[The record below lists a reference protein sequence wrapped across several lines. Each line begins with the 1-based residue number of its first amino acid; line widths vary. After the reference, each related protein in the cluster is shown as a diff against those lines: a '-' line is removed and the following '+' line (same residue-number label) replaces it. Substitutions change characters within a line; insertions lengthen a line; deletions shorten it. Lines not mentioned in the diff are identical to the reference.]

1 MKPSPPSRLVDLQAL
16 MARAVM
22 RPLRSDEGMQREW
35 MDGSATAKVAEQ
47 FIKPN
52 DRLDS
57 LQRLEI
63 YNQQYWWRLLGNF
76 AEDFRGLRAVLG
88 DAQFDKL
95 AVAYLEHCGSTSWT
109 LRNLGS
115 LLERFV
121 RERPELT
128 APHTSLAIDMVRVE
142 WARTIAFDEAE
153 KLPLLPEE
161 IRDIPQQLLR
171 LGLQPY
177 LVLLELRHPIDKLL
191 GKLKRQGEIETAS
204 LSNAVSNMRP
214 RRRGRLASRPK
225 TKPIYLA
232 VHRQNFSVYYKRLKA
247 EAYRLLCDL
256 RAGVPLEDACVVA
269 CEATIDSPEV
279 IASKVKSWFAEWM
292 SFGWLTKSARLDPR

>member
-22 RPLRSDEGMQREW
+22 RPLTSDEGMQREW

-57 LQRLEI
+57 FQRLEI

-76 AEDFRGLRAVLG
+76 SEDFRGLRAVLG

-95 AVAYLEHCGSTSWT
+95 AVAYLEHCGSSSWT

-115 LLERFV
+115 RLERFV
-121 RERPELT
+121 RERPELA

-153 KLPLLPEE
+153 KQPLLPEDV
-161 IRDIPQQLLR
+161 RDIPPQLLR

-177 LVLLELRHPIDKLL
+177 LVLLELRHPVDKLL

-204 LSNAVSNMRP
+204 VSNAVSRVRP
-214 RRRGRLASRPK
+214 RRRGRLAARPQ

-247 EAYRLLCDL
+247 EAYRLLCAL

-279 IASKVKSWFAEWM
+279 IACKMKSWFAEWM
-292 SFGWLTKSARLDPR
+292 SFGWLTKPA

>member
-1 MKPSPPSRLVDLQAL
+1 
-16 MARAVM
+16 MAHAVM
-22 RPLRSDEGMQREW
+22 RPLTRDDGMQREW
-35 MDGSATAKVAEQ
+35 TDGSATTEVAEQ

-57 LQRLEI
+57 FQRLEI

-76 AEDFRGLRAVLG
+76 SEDFRGLRAVLG
-88 DAQFDKL
+88 DVQFDRL

-115 LLERFV
+115 RLERFV

-153 KLPLLPEE
+153 KPLLPPEE
-161 IRDIPQQLLR
+161 IRDIPPQLLR

-177 LVLLELRHPIDKLL
+177 LVLLELRHPVDKLL

-204 LSNAVSNMRP
+204 LSNAVSSARP
-214 RRRGRLASRPK
+214 RRRGRLAAHPRA
-225 TKPIYLA
+225 KPIYIA
-232 VHRQNFSVYYKRLKA
+232 VHRLNFSVYYKRLEA
-247 EAYRLLCDL
+247 EAYRLLCAL
-256 RAGVPLEDACVVA
+256 RSGVPLEDACVVA
-269 CEATIDSPEV
+269 CDATFDSPEV
-279 IASKVKSWFAEWM
+279 IACKIQSWFAEWM
-292 SFGWLTKSARLDPR
+292 SFGWLTKPVRLEPQ

>member
-1 MKPSPPSRLVDLQAL
+1 
-16 MARAVM
+16 
-22 RPLRSDEGMQREW
+22 MQREW
-35 MDGSATAKVAEQ
+35 IDGSATAEVAEQ

-57 LQRLEI
+57 FQRLEI
-63 YNQQYWWRLLGNF
+63 YNQQYWWRLLGKF

-161 IRDIPQQLLR
+161 IRDIPPQLLR

-204 LSNAVSNMRP
+204 LSNAVSSVRP

-225 TKPIYLA
+225 IKPIYIA
-232 VHRQNFSVYYKRLKA
+232 VHRQNFSVYYKRLEA
-247 EAYRLLCDL
+247 EAYRLLSAL
-256 RAGVPLEDACVVA
+256 RTGMPLEHACLVA
-269 CEATIDSPEV
+269 CDGSTDSPEV
-279 IASKVKSWFAEWM
+279 IACKMKSWFAEWM
-292 SFGWLTKSARLDPR
+292 SFGWLTKPA

>member
-1 MKPSPPSRLVDLQAL
+1 

-22 RPLRSDEGMQREW
+22 RPLTSDEGMQREW

-57 LQRLEI
+57 FQRLEI

-88 DAQFDKL
+88 GAQFDKL
-95 AVAYLEHCGSTSWT
+95 AVAYLEHCGSSSWT
-109 LRNLGS
+109 LRNLGNR
-115 LLERFV
+115 LEQFV
-121 RERPELT
+121 RERPELA
-128 APHTSLAIDMVRVE
+128 APHTSLVIDMVRVE

-153 KLPLLPEE
+153 KQPLLPEDV
-161 IRDIPQQLLR
+161 RDIPPQLLR

-177 LVLLELRHPIDKLL
+177 LVLLELRHPVDKLL

-204 LSNAVSNMRP
+204 VSNAVSRVRL
-214 RRRGRLASRPK
+214 RRHGRLTAHLRN
-225 TKPIYLA
+225 KPIYLA

-247 EAYRLLCDL
+247 EAYRLLCAL
-256 RAGVPLEDACVVA
+256 RDGTPLESACSLA
-269 CEATIDSPEV
+269 FADSTGSPDVMAE
-279 IASKVKSWFAEWM
+279 KTRSWFAEWM
-292 SFGWLTKSARLDPR
+292 SFGWLTKPAGVDPR